1 MRCAKCGFSNIHGA
15 KFCSECGSPM
25 EMPSANEQARRSS
38 NRKVIKLP
46 SDMSSQPTTPIE
58 RPWEVRV
65 PKRDGATLQTSG
77 SQSGV
82 TSSSS
87 VPSDK
92 GPTPRRKSD
101 SAGTTGRIPA
111 IKRPTHES
119 GKIPPEER
127 VSSNTGRIATA
138 AAMTKPSP
146 GDTTPILIDDFA
158 SDQPASTSAGVA
170 GETRPTRPRRSV
182 RYEATRNAS
191 NETGDRRKFIVVLIA
206 LLIVCCL
213 VALGIFLAG
222 SGSNSK
228 TVSFDTDG
236 GTVIGNQYI
245 AEGDE
250 LSRPANPTRSGY
262 TFDGWYLDA
271 NYGEEATFPLDVT
284 QDMTLYAKWKQTSS
298 TSTLPGAS
306 TTTPGTTTPSTDN
319 ATNGSATTGGT
330 TGSSS
335 NSTGSSSA
343 GTGSS
348 GNRPGS
354 SGAAIS
360 DGSGSGASGG
370 NASSGGSGNAGGSTG
385 GGSNAGT
392 STGDSNL
399 NGPGVSNGA
408 VNVSMVSA
416 NGRTLTGTVNLHDGY
431 VIPNSSEKAY
441 TVDELRALGLN
452 DAELCI
458 ARNEPYARQG
468 YSFRNPGLQAYFNSR
483 SWYHNTGWR
492 GELPADSAG
501 YITAH
506 NLLTL
511 AQETPGA
518 AAWLNLRLR

>member
-25 EMPSANEQARRSS
+25 EMPSAGTQARRSS

-46 SDMSSQPTTPIE
+46 SDMSNEPATPIE

-65 PKRDGATLQTSG
+65 PKRESGNATSDGATGVAGSSASSG
-77 SQSGV
+77 
-82 TSSSS
+82 
-87 VPSDK
+87 K
-92 GPTPRRKSD
+92 GPTPRRKTSA
-101 SAGTTGRIPA
+101 AGTTGKIPA
-111 IKRPTHES
+111 IKRPANES
-119 GKIPPEER
+119 GKIPVEER
-127 VSSNTGRIATA
+127 ASSRTKKVA
-138 AAMTKPSP
+138 AAGAAARSAA
-146 GDTTPILIDDFA
+146 GDTTPILIDDYA
-158 SDQPASTSAGVA
+158 TGSSTATAGGSSTA
-170 GETRPTRPRRSV
+170 THPTRPRRSV
-182 RYEATRNAS
+182 RYETKNTPS
-191 NETGDRRKFIVVLIA
+191 DGSGDKRKFVIILIA

-213 VALGIFLAG
+213 VALGVFLAN

-245 AEGDE
+245 LEDGKLE
-250 LSRPANPTRSGY
+250 RPANPTRPGY

-271 NYGEEATFPLDVT
+271 NYNEEAIFPLDVT

-298 TSTLPGAS
+298 SSTLPGAN
-306 TTTPGTTTPSTDN
+306 TAITPGTTTPGTDGTASNGASTGGS
-319 ATNGSATTGGT
+319 TNSGSSSTGSATGGNNS
-330 TGSSS
+330 GSSS
-335 NSTGSSSA
+335 GNGSGSSSA
-343 GTGSS
+343 VRPGGSSGGTSGGGSANTGSS
-348 GNRPGS
+348 T
-354 SGAAIS
+354 
-360 DGSGSGASGG
+360 GG
-370 NASSGGSGNAGGSTG
+370 NTNAGGNG
-385 GGSNAGT
+385 
-392 STGDSNL
+392 GDSNL
-399 NGPGVSNGA
+399 NDPGVSNGA

-483 SWYHNTGWR
+483 SWYHNNGWR

-518 AAWLNLRLR
+518 AAWLRLRVS